1 MDKDEYLEAW
11 TEGDEKKVDPITDSV
26 KAARKADSEAFADAF
41 ENDKFGIDVEAVA
54 AKEAEDKPAED
65 KAKA

>member
-1 MDKDEYLEAW
+1 MIKDEYQDAW

-26 KAARKADSEAFADAF
+26 KAARKADSDAFADAF

-54 AKEAEDKPAED
+54 AKDGEKKPEEET
-65 KAKA
+65 KA

>member
-1 MDKDEYLEAW
+1 MNKDEYQDAW

-41 ENDKFGIDVEAVA
+41 ENDNFGLDVEAVA
-54 AKEAEDKPAED
+54 AKEAEKKPVEEV
-65 KAKA
+65 KA